1 MSLVADLGIRGAF
14 DIHAVQD
21 VVMDTVLSA

>member
-1 MSLVADLGIRGAF
+1 MSLVADLGISSAF
-14 DIHAVQD
+14 DIHTVQD